1 MTGPRTT
8 DDLIRDLAGRP
19 APRALSRGWTAGSV
33 AVAAVLVLAVLLFW
47 LVFGLRPD
55 LSAVIG
61 RPSVL
66 AKSLLPLLLSAG
78 ALWLAVALARP
89 EARVP
94 IWPLILPPLLG
105 VMLAGLR
112 LAKGPNDALWPEM
125 LGQTAVACLV
135 SITILSI
142 APLGIGLAMLRRG
155 APARPDLTGAL
166 LGLASGGGIAAG
178 YALHCTE
185 ESPLF
190 FLPWYGLAICLAAG
204 LGALAGRR
212 VLRW

>member
-1 MTGPRTT
+1 MTGTRTT

-19 APRALSRGWTAGSV
+19 VPGALSRRWTAGSV
-33 AVAAVLVLAVLLFW
+33 AGAAVLAVLLFW
-47 LVFGLRPD
+47 LAFGLRPD

-89 EARVP
+89 DARVP
-94 IWPLILPPLLG
+94 VWPLIIPPLLG
-105 VMLAGLR
+105 VVLVGLR
-112 LAKGPNDALWPEM
+112 LAEGPNDALWPEM
-125 LGQTAVACLV
+125 LGQTAAACLV
-135 SITILSI
+135 SVTTLSI
-142 APLGIGLAMLRRG
+142 LPMAVGLALLRRG
-155 APARPDLTGAL
+155 APARPALTGAL
-166 LGLASGGGIAAG
+166 LGLASAGGIAAG

-185 ESPLF
+185 DSPLF
-190 FLPWYGLAICLAAG
+190 FVSWYSLAICLSAG

-212 VLRW
+212 VLHW